1 MLSHIFQGYKL
12 FHEIYEVRKMK
23 CTHQGYMLSFTL
35 FIYFCIIVKKK
46 TSMVVIE
53 NQLGL
58 SSETSKKNLTT
69 GDENVLIEEIFKY
82 EGTLYGKM
90 KGSEGG
96 RGYC

>member
-1 MLSHIFQGYKL
+1 
-12 FHEIYEVRKMK
+12 MK

-69 GDENVLIEEIFKY
+69 GDENVLIEEIFKFVWKD
-82 EGTLYGKM
+82 EGI
-90 KGSEGG
+90 G
-96 RGYC
+96 RGEGILLNEKCQFGRQSQQL

>member
-1 MLSHIFQGYKL
+1 MYTS
-12 FHEIYEVRKMK
+12 EIYVVV
-23 CTHQGYMLSFTL
+23 
-35 FIYFCIIVKKK
+35 YFVYLLLYNCKEK

-69 GDENVLIEEIFKY
+69 GDENILIEEIFKY